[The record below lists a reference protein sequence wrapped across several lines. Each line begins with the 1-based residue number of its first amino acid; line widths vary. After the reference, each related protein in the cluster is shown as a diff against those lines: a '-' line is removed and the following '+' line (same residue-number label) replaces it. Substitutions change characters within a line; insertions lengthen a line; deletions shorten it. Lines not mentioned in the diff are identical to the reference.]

1 MPPGAGKHIIA
12 LLRLKHN
19 RAGPDSGM
27 YGKDSRDRGRST
39 RYAAPGL
46 DAARSGS
53 MARPPCADQPL
64 RQAPA

>member
-27 YGKDSRDRGRST
+27 HGKDRGRST
-39 RYAAPGL
+39 RYAAPGP
-46 DAARSGS
+46 DAARNGS
-53 MARPPCADQPL
+53 MAHPRADQPL
-64 RQAPA
+64 RQASI